1 VQTEPPSPEPTRS
14 EATVA
19 AVPRQSSAFDS
30 IENVSWLELFYDLVM
45 VAAIIV
51 FSHGLSAEPTWETA
65 LRTVVIFSVLWWV
78 WLITTLLVNA
88 DPSTNTVRRGL
99 MFAQMLTMVLLIIV
113 GSHTEI
119 PWHDP
124 LAPIV
129 GVLLFIVAVFHE
141 VTRRTNP
148 ALAGFAV
155 PRRNAFLAAAV
166 LATLSGFL
174 PHPISGFVWIATGIL
189 MVGPVVFGRFDRGVE
204 RPANNLEHL
213 ADRLAA
219 LTTIVIGESF
229 IRVALTGSGRH
240 LYEINFTIVCLE
252 FFVVCSIWI
261 AYFDDF
267 AVARMPPT
275 PRRQRWWLIGHL
287 PLHIGIIGAAVG
299 LGAFSTLR
307 QSSDLTDGDI
317 WLLTAPLM
325 LAFIA
330 LGALGVVSS
339 RTPKVPL
346 LALRLGTSLLIAV
359 MAWVT
364 WYLPQVTLQQ
374 GVAGFGLVCV
384 AYVMASHELLKRTTL
399 PAPAKV

>member
-1 VQTEPPSPEPTRS
+1 VQTEPPPPDPTRS
-14 EATVA
+14 EVTVA
-19 AVPRQSSAFDS
+19 ALPRQSSAFDS

-51 FSHGLSAEPTWETA
+51 FSHGLSAVPTWQTA
-65 LRTVVIFSVLWWV
+65 LKTVIIFSVLWWV

-88 DPSTNTVRRGL
+88 DPSTNTLRRGL

-113 GSHTEI
+113 GSHTEV
-119 PWHDP
+119 PWRDP

-129 GVLLFIVAVFHE
+129 GVLLFLVAVFHE

-155 PRRNAFLAAAV
+155 PRRNAFLAAAI
-166 LATLSGFL
+166 LATISGFL
-174 PHPISGFVWIATGIL
+174 PHRISGFVWIATGIL

-287 PLHIGIIGAAVG
+287 PLHVGIIGAAVG

-330 LGALGVVSS
+330 FGALGVFSS
-339 RTPKVPL
+339 RVPKLPL
-346 LALRLGTSLLIAV
+346 LALRLGTAGLIAV

-384 AYVMASHELLKRTTL
+384 AYVVVSHEFLRRTRL
-399 PAPAKV
+399 PATATG